1 METKRVRGSAE
12 NPIPKHIEGTAKK
25 VAQLL
30 AESQTAFTDVDKVF
44 AAAKCYLTVSIETTN
59 RIRFFTKKDF
69 LSAEPY
75 EYLFA
80 MKNDPLQHEQA
91 FEAVQKNAHAVGIK
105 NFSRLYEEYLVSH
118 QG

>member
-1 METKRVRGSAE
+1 METKCVRGSAE

-44 AAAKCYLTVSIETTN
+44 AATKCYLTVSIEAKTG
-59 RIRFFTKKDF
+59 IQVFTKKDF
-69 LSAEPY
+69 LSAKPY

-80 MKNDPLQHEQA
+80 MKNDPPQHEQA

-105 NFSRLYEEYLVSH
+105 NFSRLYEEYLINR

>member
-1 METKRVRGSAE
+1 METKRVRGSSE

-44 AAAKCYLTVSIETTN
+44 TAAKCYLTVSIKTQN
-59 RIRFFTKKDF
+59 GIQVFTKKDF
-69 LSAEPY
+69 LSAQPY

-80 MKNDPLQHEQA
+80 MKNDPIQHEQA

-105 NFSRLYEEYLVSH
+105 NFSRLYEEYLVSR